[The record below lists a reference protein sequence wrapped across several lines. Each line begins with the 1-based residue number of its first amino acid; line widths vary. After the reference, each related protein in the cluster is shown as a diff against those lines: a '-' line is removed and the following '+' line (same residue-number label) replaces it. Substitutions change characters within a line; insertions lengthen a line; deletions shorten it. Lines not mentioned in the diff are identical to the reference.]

1 MNFLDIVGMSVS
13 NLWRRKLRTFLTVLG
28 VVIGTTSI
36 VVMISLGFGLKA
48 AIMSEMSSYGSMTE
62 ITVQRSYGSTDLQ
75 LNDSSIT
82 EIAAL
87 PGVESVSPMLE
98 LYVTMSQGKYSA
110 GVSLVG
116 VSQEFLS
123 KIPVGEGRI
132 PGSNVNELEIL
143 IGNTVITDFY
153 VTDTYVYPYYEKGE
167 LANVDLLNKPVFTKL
182 ENTGYTGPDG
192 EWVEIPSKKNVFPI
206 VGKVEGDVDSWN
218 SYSYRAYTD
227 IDALKLYL
235 SKTYKGK
242 PIPGQPLDKN
252 GRPFKEMVYSSCTV
266 AVESADQV
274 ETILQNIKDMGFN
287 AYSQA
292 EWIEQTEKELLIIEA
307 VLGGIGAIAFF
318 VAAIGI
324 ANTMMMSTYERTK
337 EIGVMKVLGCSLP
350 NIRTLFLCEAA
361 AIGVLGGLIGLGISY
376 GLSGLC
382 NSFLPELMGYG
393 DAKISL
399 IPWWLAVG
407 AVGFAALVG
416 MVAGF
421 FPAQRATKLSPLAA
435 IRNE

>member
-1 MNFLDIVGMSVS
+1 MNFLDIVGMSVG

-28 VVIGTTSI
+28 VIIGTTSI
-36 VVMISLGFGLKA
+36 VVMVSLGFGLKA
-48 AIMSEMSSYGSMTE
+48 AIMNEMSAYGSMTE
-62 ITVQRSYGSTDLQ
+62 ISVYRNYGSSDLQ
-75 LNDSSIT
+75 LNESAIASIQA
-82 EIAAL
+82 I
-87 PGVESVSPMLE
+87 PGVKAVMPKLSMQ
-98 LYVTMSQGKYSA
+98 VTLIQGKYNANVNLS
-110 GVSLVG
+110 G

-123 KIPVGEGRI
+123 KIPVGEGRL
-132 PGSNVNELEIL
+132 PSSNVNELEI
-143 IGNTVITDFY
+143 IAGNTVITDFY
-153 VTDTYVYPYYEKGE
+153 IADTYVYPYYDKGE
-167 LANVDLLNKPVFTKL
+167 LPSVDLLNKPVFTKL
-182 ENTGYTGPDG
+182 QNAGYQGPDG
-192 EWVEIPSKKNVFPI
+192 EWIEIPSKKNVFPI
-206 VGKVEGDVDSWN
+206 VGKVEGDVESWN
-218 SYSYRAYTD
+218 QYSYELYTD

-252 GRPFKEMVYSSCTV
+252 GRPFKEIVYSDCVV
-266 AVESADQV
+266 AVDTADEVQTV
-274 ETILQNIKDMGFN
+274 LEAIQELGFN
-287 AYSQA
+287 AYSES
-292 EWIEQTEKELLIIEA
+292 EWIAQTEKELLIIEA

-361 AIGVLGGLIGLGISY
+361 AIGVLGGLVGLGISM
-376 GLSGLC
+376 GLSAVC
-382 NSFLPELMGYG
+382 NKFLPELMGYG
-393 DAKISL
+393 DVKISL

-407 AVGFAALVG
+407 AVAFAAVVG